1 MATAFEQT
9 NVSGVAKTILNG
21 AATGAGPL
29 AVALPAIPAYGR
41 YFAVVTAW
49 HGNDGDRAYA
59 WYLVDYYKAATSNA
73 ALASQQIG
81 ATTTTPGQMI
91 TGLTL
96 SAPTSTGVLT
106 ATIATTRASSA
117 GRVQVELFEMSGLTD
132 QLTVI

>member
-1 MATAFEQT
+1 MATSFEQ
-9 NVSGVAKTILNG
+9 SSAPGIAKTILNG
-21 AATGAGPL
+21 SATGAGPL
-29 AVALPAIPAYGR
+29 AVAMPAIPAYGR

-73 ALASQQIG
+73 ALAAQQIG

-96 SAPTSTGVLT
+96 GAPTSTGVMT

-117 GRVQVELFEMSGLTD
+117 GKVQVELFELSGVMD
-132 QLTVI
+132 QFSF